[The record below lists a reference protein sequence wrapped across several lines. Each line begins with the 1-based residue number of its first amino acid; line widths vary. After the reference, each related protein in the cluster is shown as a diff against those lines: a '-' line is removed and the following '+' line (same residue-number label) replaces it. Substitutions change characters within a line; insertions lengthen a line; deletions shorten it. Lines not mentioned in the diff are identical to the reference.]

1 MGIKI
6 HLCEIRISDAHGQQ
20 KEVVKNPGRLCDGSI
35 LNCSTNPPGAVGT
48 GQSWTAASPPGGYWF
63 EKIAAEPSGDDV
75 VLEFVDEDGNPV
87 DFSAFLIWEPTGDVG
102 DVAVKNGKLKLPKK
116 RLVEQADQWRDKL
129 KRADQPT
136 LTENPL
142 FVISP
147 ISLKAEFLPYTV
159 VVIVHK

>member
-1 MGIKI
+1 MVSRRKLLKI
-6 HLCEIRISDAHGQQ
+6 LGGSAMALSSIGLLTHLG
-20 KEVVKNPGRLCDGSI
+20 L
-35 LNCSTNPPGAVGT
+35 LGAE
-48 GQSWTAASPPGGYWF
+48 QSRVAASPPGGYWF

-75 VLEFVDEDGNPV
+75 VLEFVDEDDNPV
-87 DFSAFLIWEPTGDVG
+87 DFSAFLIWEPTGDVEE
-102 DVAVKNGKLKLPKK
+102 VATKNGRLKLPKK

-159 VVIVHK
+159 VIETPRFVNIKI